1 MTKNMVSHAI
11 VAVLVVLAA
20 SAFLIDWNVLL
31 APVGGRWTNDATLQ
45 GDPIALAS
53 RATGYLVAVPV
64 RDYARVHAGDLL
76 FAIDDSGARA
86 RVARANAEVAA
97 ASAGI
102 VEARTAIALQ
112 QARIVADAA
121 VVEGGEAE
129 LERARLERVR
139 QSRLLHTESFL
150 ARDWE
155 DAVAVERRAAATVEG
170 DRRALAAAQAA
181 LGTLQA
187 QVLASQANLAAQR
200 AALRLAQVQLGYTRI
215 TAPLDGVVTSRLA
228 RLGEYVSPG
237 RALITLVPLRDVWV
251 VANYREVQLTRIRIG
266 QRARVLVDA
275 LPGVRLSGHVGSFEP
290 ASQAVGSSLPP
301 DRATGNFTKVVQ
313 RVPVKIVLD
322 PRPDL
327 LERLRPGLS
336 AEVRILTG
344 SSGPASKSP

>member
-1 MTKNMVSHAI
+1 MKKDMVSHAV
-11 VAVLVVLAA
+11 VAVLIVLAA

-31 APVGGRWTNDATLQ
+31 APVGGRWTNDAALQ
-45 GDPIALAS
+45 GDPTTLAS

-64 RDYARVHAGDLL
+64 HDYAQVHAGELL
-76 FAIDDSGARA
+76 FAIDDSDTRA
-86 RVARANAEVAA
+86 RTERAAAEVAT

-102 VEARTAIALQ
+102 GEARAALALQ
-112 QARIVADAA
+112 QARIAADMA
-121 VVEGGEAE
+121 VIAGGEAE

-155 DAVAVERRAAATVEG
+155 DAVAAERRQAATVEG

-181 LGTLQA
+181 VGTLQA
-187 QVLASQANLAAQR
+187 RLQGSEADLAAQR
-200 AALRLAQVQLGYTRI
+200 AALQLAQVQLGYTRI
-215 TAPLDGVVTSRLA
+215 TAPFDGVVSSRLA

-237 RALITLVPLRDVWV
+237 RVLITVVPVRDVWV
-251 VANYREVQLTRIRIG
+251 VANYREVQLARIRVG

-275 LPGVRLSGHVGSFEP
+275 LPGIRLDGHVGSFEP
-290 ASQAVGSSLPP
+290 ATQAVASTLAP

-327 LERLRPGLS
+327 LGRLRPGLS

-344 SSGPASKSP
+344 TISGSRTP